1 MNRRVPNGTHGGV
14 RGRKFLVQRN
24 FLLLDYMTIAKK
36 KKQAASARP
45 DPDADY
51 EDEDNA
57 GYELP
62 EEDGDETADEDVQVM

>member
-1 MNRRVPNGTHGGV
+1 
-14 RGRKFLVQRN
+14 
-24 FLLLDYMTIAKK
+24 MTIAKK